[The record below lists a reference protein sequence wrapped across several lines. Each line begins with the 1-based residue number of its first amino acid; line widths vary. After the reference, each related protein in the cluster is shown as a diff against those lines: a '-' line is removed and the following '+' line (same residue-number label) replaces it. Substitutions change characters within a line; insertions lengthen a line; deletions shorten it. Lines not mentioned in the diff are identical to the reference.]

1 MGLRIL
7 EEEAE
12 MDHTREILLVAG
24 EVVGIGE
31 GDKSI
36 VITIVAM
43 VTEIMIVEVVEELT
57 TMTVVDHPSVVT
69 MV

>member
-24 EVVGIGE
+24 EVAGIGE
-31 GDKSI
+31 GDRSI

>member
-43 VTEIMIVEVVEELT
+43 VTEIMMVEVVEELT

>member
-1 MGLRIL
+1 MGLRNL

-12 MDHTREILLVAG
+12 MDHTREILLVVG

-43 VTEIMIVEVVEELT
+43 VTEIMIVGVVEELT